1 MGGGRTK
8 KKNDG
13 RVAGRRGWAKAG
25 RSTGIAVVADELE
38 WRALAEQNPL
48 FEANDYPS
56 YLFAVER
63 RMRAAARAG
72 QQVMIGPL
80 LPDQFESRADE
91 AGIARDSP
99 RALREYERFVADLG
113 PLTQP
118 WLGEPMPRVLERI
131 RAHVRAE
138 TLQER
143 AMPTLAVSAALHPD
157 PDVAAQRA
165 MSKASHLF
173 LALIEDGGDG
183 RHELRITVQAP
194 DGELDYTLPYARFAQ
209 VLSFPDDGGENM
221 VVVLL
226 SIAILAGLSG
236 TILMR
241 SRSQASIFPARRKPK
256 GWRPEAGA
264 RGPAGQTGADAAED
278 WENHE
283 SVLRGWLLTKDLPEP
298 MSEGRLFAL
307 ACTGPDGDPIP
318 PEPGTRF
325 RAGFPL
331 DPERFRCC
339 D

>member
-1 MGGGRTK
+1 MGGGRK
-8 KKNDG
+8 KKNEA
-13 RVAGRRGWAKAG
+13 RVAGRRGWARAG
-25 RSTGIAVVADELE
+25 RTTGIAVVADELE

-48 FEANDYPS
+48 FEAKDYPT

-63 RMRAAARAG
+63 RMRAASRAG
-72 QQVMIGPL
+72 QRVMVGPL
-80 LPDQFESRADE
+80 MPDHFESRADE
-91 AGIARDSP
+91 AGLARDSP
-99 RALREYERFVADLG
+99 RALREYERFVAEHG

-138 TLQER
+138 TLQDR

-183 RHELRITVQAP
+183 RHELRVTVQAP

-221 VVVLL
+221 IVVLL
-226 SIAILAGLSG
+226 SIAILAALPG
-236 TILMR
+236 TILLR
-241 SRSQASIFPARRKPK
+241 SRSQASIFPARR
-256 GWRPEAGA
+256 RPEGRRPEGGGSTA
-264 RGPAGQTGADAAED
+264 AGQGGPDAAEG

-298 MSEGRLFAL
+298 MTEGRLFAL
-307 ACTGPDGDPIP
+307 ACTGADGDPIP

-331 DPERFRCC
+331 SPERFRCC

>member
-1 MGGGRTK
+1 MGGG
-8 KKNDG
+8 KKNAG
-13 RVAGRRGWAKAG
+13 RVAGRRGWAKAA

-48 FEANDYPS
+48 FAAKDYPS
-56 YLFAVER
+56 YLFSVER

-72 QQVMIGPL
+72 RQVLVGPL

-91 AGIARDSP
+91 AGLARDSP
-99 RALREYERFVADLG
+99 RALREYELFVAELG

-118 WLGEPMPRVLERI
+118 WLGEPMARVLERI

-138 TLQER
+138 TLQEK
-143 AMPTLAVSAALHPD
+143 AMPTLAASAALHAD
-157 PDVAAQRA
+157 ADVAAQRA

-183 RHELRITVQAP
+183 RHELRVTIQAP

-221 VVVLL
+221 VVILL
-226 SIAILAGLSG
+226 SIAILAGLPG
-236 TILMR
+236 TILLR
-241 SRSQASIFPARRKPK
+241 SRSQASIFPTRRKPK
-256 GWRPEAGA
+256 GWRPDSRKPGPDGGRDDAEAG
-264 RGPAGQTGADAAED
+264 GEG

-331 DPERFRCC
+331 DPGRFRCC